1 MRLGVIL
8 TAFVW
13 PMVIANVF
21 YLVIF
26 TLIVNSKVIML
37 TSVAVHVT
45 TNGLTLMILLETSVL

>member
-21 YLVIF
+21 HLVIF

-37 TSVAVHVT
+37 TSVTVHVT